1 MAERYHPGVVIVSVV
16 VLCRNAVP
24 TLPRFLET
32 LGDLHRRT
40 LPDFPEL
47 VFVDDASTDGT
58 TRLLFH
64 WGETAFLPVKV
75 LGLDRPSGRGACL
88 REALALTSGDA
99 VAVVSADEKNFPDK
113 LRILLD
119 AYVDTADVVLADA
132 SPRPLD
138 RISIALIGAL
148 AGLPIALRRPAAAGL
163 SLWNADVLRRS
174 LANGDG
180 FALAA
185 NMLARARTAGAT
197 IRVTENVRSEAPPLS
212 PRLLDWIRAPANDV
226 RP

>member
-1 MAERYHPGVVIVSVV
+1 MAKRYHPGVVIVSVV

-24 TLPRFLET
+24 NLPRFLET

-88 REALALTSGDA
+88 REALALVSGDA
-99 VAVVSADEKNFPDK
+99 VAVVSPDEIEFPAK
-113 LRILLD
+113 LRLLLD
-119 AYVDTADVVLADA
+119 AYADTASVVLADA
-132 SPRPLD
+132 SPPLLHG
-138 RISIALIGAL
+138 ISIALVGAL
-148 AGLPIALRRPAAAGL
+148 AGLPKPLRRASAGTL

-174 LANGDG
+174 SADGDG
-180 FALAA
+180 LALAA
-185 NMLARARTAGAT
+185 NMLARARETGAT
-197 IRVTENVRSEAPPLS
+197 IRVLESVRSDAETLR
-212 PRLLDWIRAPANDV
+212 PRFADVFRLAAKGV